1 MPVVSARRESI
12 ANFPFGRLGYGAA
25 ALGNL
30 YRAIDD
36 AQAVETLD
44 TVWDLGIRYFDTAPH
59 YGLGLSERRLGNYLA
74 GKPRDEFVIST
85 KVGRLLEPTPE
96 RAGEPDDDMFV
107 VPAATKRVW
116 DYSADG
122 IRRSLDESLIRL
134 GLDSVDILY
143 LHDPEQFGETEQM
156 PGALDTLVALREEGL
171 VKAVG
176 VGTADVGLLRQAI
189 DVADVDLLMVSN
201 RYTLLDH
208 SVTAEVAPL
217 CRERGIGIVSAAV
230 FNSGLLATPQPQA
243 DSHFEYGQ
251 VPTEIFQ
258 RATKLAEICTA
269 HGVELPAAAL
279 QFGLRDEAVVNVT
292 VGSGR
297 GAQMRQNYE
306 RITADIPAALWDD
319 LRAQGLISG

>member
-1 MPVVSARRESI
+1 MVSARRESI
-12 ANFPFGRLGYGAA
+12 ADFPFGRLGYGAA
-25 ALGNL
+25 SLGNL

-36 AQAVETLD
+36 AQAIETLD
-44 TVWDLGIRYFDTAPH
+44 AAWDLGIRYYDTAPH
-59 YGLGLSERRLGNYLA
+59 YGLGLSEKRLGSYLA

-85 KVGRLLEPTPE
+85 KVGRILEPTPE
-96 RAGEPDDDMFV
+96 HAGERDDSMFEV
-107 VPAATKRVW
+107 SAASKRVW

-122 IRRSLDESLIRL
+122 VRRSFEDSLVRL

-143 LHDPEQFGETEQM
+143 LHDPEQYGETEKM
-156 PGALDTLVALREEGL
+156 PGALQALVALREEGL

-176 VGTADVGLLRQAI
+176 VGTADVGLMRTAI
-189 DVADVDLLMVSN
+189 EVADVDLLMVSN

-208 SVTAEVAPL
+208 SVTTEVAPL

-230 FNSGLLATPQPQA
+230 FNSGLLATPTPQA
-243 DSHFEYGQ
+243 DSHYEYGQ
-251 VPTEIFQ
+251 VPDEIFQ
-258 RATKLAEICTA
+258 RATRIAEICAA

-279 QFGLRDEAVVNVT
+279 QFGLRDSAVVNIT

-306 RITADIPAALWDD
+306 RITAEIPDALWDD
-319 LRAQGLISG
+319 LRDQGLISV